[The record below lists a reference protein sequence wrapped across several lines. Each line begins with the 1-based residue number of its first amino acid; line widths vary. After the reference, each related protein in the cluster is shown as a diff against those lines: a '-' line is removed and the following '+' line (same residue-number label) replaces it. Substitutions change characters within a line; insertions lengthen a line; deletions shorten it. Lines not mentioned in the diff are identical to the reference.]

1 MKIYIVDQQKYV
13 NVTFEEVMSI
23 LKSGLDFDKLTRESI
38 QPYLLY

>member
-23 LKSGLDFDKLTRESI
+23 LQSGLDFDKLTRESI

>member
-1 MKIYIVDQQKYV
+1 MKIYIVDQDKYV
-13 NVTFEEVMSI
+13 RVTFEEVMNI